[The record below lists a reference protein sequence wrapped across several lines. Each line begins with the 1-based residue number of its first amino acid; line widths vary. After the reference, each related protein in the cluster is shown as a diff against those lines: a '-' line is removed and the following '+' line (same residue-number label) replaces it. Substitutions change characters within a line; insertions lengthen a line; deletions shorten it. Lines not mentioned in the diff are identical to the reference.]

1 MISFP
6 GPKHELLVITAFET
20 AKDGAPS
27 PYLIGSFA
35 YCSIWASVVRQADDG
50 SVE

>member
-6 GPKHELLVITAFET
+6 GPKHELFVITAFENREGRGT
-20 AKDGAPS
+20 LA
-27 PYLIGSFA
+27 YLIGSFA